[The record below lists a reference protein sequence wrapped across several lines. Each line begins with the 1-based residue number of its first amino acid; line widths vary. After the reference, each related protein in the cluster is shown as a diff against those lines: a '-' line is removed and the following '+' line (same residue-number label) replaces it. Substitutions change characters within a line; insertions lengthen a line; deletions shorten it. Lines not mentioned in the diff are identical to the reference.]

1 PPPDPERSFYF
12 PLELDLD
19 LERGPWDDDEFDVD
33 EVEEGPV
40 FALCVAGAGDR
51 HTLGRW
57 ISGLQEENLVLGST
71 PVIFRLS
78 EGGPHHPGPPEGSQP
93 P

>member
-1 PPPDPERSFYF
+1 PPLDPERSFYF

-19 LERGPWDDDEFDVD
+19 LERGPWDDEEFDVD

-57 ISGLQEENLVLGST
+57 ISALQEENPVLGST

-78 EGGPHHPGPPEGSQP
+78 EGGPHQPGHPEGPQP